1 MPGPTRGIARHN
13 PSLFSRDA
21 IMDNLGDIRL
31 FVETASQGSLSAA
44 GRKLGLSPA
53 AASARLVKLEGELH
67 TQLFERSTRKLR
79 LTDEGRL
86 YLVHCQHALQTLE
99 DARAAL
105 QAGRASVSGA
115 LRVSATS
122 DFGRT
127 VLRRWLDE
135 FNERHPNVTLTLVL
149 SDSLSHLLQDDIDL
163 AIRFGVPA
171 DSSMVAK
178 RMADNRRALCASPDY
193 IAAHGMPNHPDDLR
207 EHRFIVLSSAA
218 GAANNWRFARDGE
231 TALFTAPLDSSRQT
245 NDGSL
250 AREWAIEGRG
260 VAMKSIWDIGADL
273 QAGRLKLLLPEWRC
287 PDVPVNALFQRT
299 LYMAPRVRTLLDFLE
314 KQFSE
319 ASEALAPFLR

>member
-1 MPGPTRGIARHN
+1 
-13 PSLFSRDA
+13 
-21 IMDNLGDIRL
+21 MDNLGDIRL
-31 FVETASQGSLSAA
+31 FVEAAGLGSLSAA

-53 AASARLVKLEGELH
+53 AARARLVKLEGALR
-67 TQLFERSTRKLR
+67 TQLFERSTRRLR
-79 LTDEGRL
+79 LTDEGRM

-105 QAGRASVSGA
+105 QAGRALVSGG

-135 FNERHPNVTLTLVL
+135 FNEHHPNVTLTLVL
-149 SDSLSHLLQDDIDL
+149 SDSLSHLLHDDIDL

-178 RMADNRRALCASPDY
+178 RLADNRRALCASPEY
-193 IAAHGMPNHPDDLR
+193 IAAHGLPAHPDDLHKH
-207 EHRFIVLSSAA
+207 EFIVLSSTA
-218 GAANNWRFARDGE
+218 GAANNWRFTRNGE
-231 TALFTAPLDSSRQT
+231 VAAFTAPLDRSRQT

-250 AREWAIEGRG
+250 AREWAVEGRG

-273 QAGRLKLLLPEWRC
+273 QTGRLKLLLPEWRC

-314 KQFSE
+314 QRFAD
-319 ASEALAPFLR
+319 ASKALAPFLR